1 MSSDGN
7 PRQTAFEEL
16 VLDGLTRTFGSY
28 TAVDGLN
35 ATIRGGEFVALL
47 GPSGCGKSTVLNL
60 LAGLLEPTSGSIWLD
75 DERVDIVQSEKR
87 DFGMVFQNYALFPH
101 LTVADNVGFGLAVR
115 KVAKPERRRRVRE
128 ALELVQLVDQADKRP
143 AQLSGGQQQRVAI
156 ARAVVTEPRLVLM
169 DEPLSNLDAKL
180 RLDMRTEIRLL
191 HQKLGLTTVY
201 VTHDQQEAL
210 SLADRLIVLLG
221 GVVQQ
226 IGTPQE
232 IYQHPQS
239 PYVAAFVGY
248 RNRLPLTVADTR
260 SDTTRVRG
268 GDVELLAAGAELPQ
282 HGEVVAMM
290 RAEDLTVTSADSP
303 RGPNRI
309 SMTVRVVEYQGNHYA
324 VEGRTASGSILHAH
338 STFPVRPGEDVTVA
352 VDPERLRLYAAPDGT
367 DDIDDQVALAAE
379 GQRI

>member
-1 MSSDGN
+1 MSNGGN
-7 PRQTAFEEL
+7 PRGTPFKEL
-16 VLDGLTRTFGSY
+16 ILDGLTRTFGSY
-28 TAVDGLN
+28 TAVDGLD

-75 DERVDIVQSEKR
+75 DERVDTVQSEKR

-101 LTVADNVGFGLAVR
+101 LTVADNVGFGLVVR
-115 KVAKPERRRRVRE
+115 KVAKAERRRRVRE
-128 ALELVQLVDQADKRP
+128 ALDLVQLADQADKRP

-232 IYQHPQS
+232 IYQHPQT

-248 RNRLPLTVADTR
+248 RNRLSLTVVDAKPDA
-260 SDTTRVRG
+260 TRVRG
-268 GDVELLAAGAELPQ
+268 DGVELLAAGSELPQ

-290 RAEDLTVTSADSP
+290 RAEDLTVTSEDAQQ
-303 RGPNRI
+303 GPNRI
-309 SMTVRVVEYQGNHYA
+309 PMTVRVVEYQGNHYA
-324 VEGRTASGSILHAH
+324 VEGRTANGSILHAH
-338 STFPVRPGEDVTVA
+338 STSPVRPGEEVAVA
-352 VDPERLRLYAAPDGT
+352 VDPQRLRLYAAPNG
-367 DDIDDQVALAAE
+367 IDDEVALAAE
-379 GQRI
+379 GERV